1 MKVITFERNGV
12 PSYGLLK
19 KDRVIDVGKQL
30 ASRYADLRSVLT
42 AGALQELERAAK
54 ESAPSYQI
62 NEIKFLP
69 VIPNPTKILC
79 VGLNYVSHRTETKRP
94 ETKYPS
100 IFTRFADSQVGHE
113 APVLRPSFSNKFDYE
128 GELAVVMGRG
138 GRHIPEKDVNAHI
151 AGYSCYNDVTVRDWQ
166 RHTAQWTPG
175 KTFPN
180 TGAFGPC
187 LLTCDEV
194 PDLGVLTL
202 TTRLNGDVMQQ
213 APFSDLIFSVPV
225 IVSYISSFTPLYPG
239 DVIATGTPGGVGD
252 RREPPIYMKDGDVV
266 EVEIDRIG
274 TLRNVVQTDPQP
286 GVLGVQ

>member
-187 LLTCDEV
+187 LLTSDEV